1 LKENGDT
8 QLRTLITRVIMRSG
22 EYIFTFPKA
31 ATTSARAGAETAR
44 AEKTPAETSRIEK
57 PRLVVPTLQDFDD
70 LPQLS
75 KLRRLAQRM
84 DEFDAYTR
92 GHLERLQRMSAAVAE
107 ALGLSTEEVAH
118 IRIAALLHDIGKIM
132 IPGSVLKREGPLSD
146 QEWQLM
152 RQHTVH
158 GARITA
164 AHNLETDIVAM
175 VRGHHERWDG
185 NGYPDKLVGEHI
197 PLGARIIGAVDAF
210 DAMTTKRS
218 YRAALSREEAF
229 RRLQKGSE
237 THFDPLV
244 VQVLLGVLNASELAP
259 H

>member
-1 LKENGDT
+1 
-8 QLRTLITRVIMRSG
+8 MRSG

-31 ATTSARAGAETAR
+31 KAATTAAPARAETACAETAR
-44 AEKTPAETSRIEK
+44 AETARTESRRIEK
-57 PRLVVPTLQDFDD
+57 PRLAVPTLQDFDD

-107 ALGLSTEEVAH
+107 ALGLGAEEVAH

-164 AHNLETDIVAM
+164 AHNLEPEST
-175 VRGHHERWDG
+175 GFWF
-185 NGYPDKLVGEHI
+185 L
-197 PLGARIIGAVDAF
+197 
-210 DAMTTKRS
+210 
-218 YRAALSREEAF
+218 
-229 RRLQKGSE
+229 
-237 THFDPLV
+237 
-244 VQVLLGVLNASELAP
+244 
-259 H
+259 